1 MIRAVFCLLS
11 IHENDLVEYIF
22 QSSFLKFMNIPDFA
36 PAITLTIA
44 SFLNYLHM
52 QKHIMGYLHPHS
64 TLNNPSAIVF
74 LF

>member
-1 MIRAVFCLLS
+1 MAVFYLLS

-36 PAITLTIA
+36 PAIILTIA

-52 QKHIMGYLHPHS
+52 QKHIVGYLHPDS
-64 TLNNPSAIVF
+64 TLNTIVF